1 MSKVNYNEKF
11 KEAVELIRKRL
22 IWIILFSSFLTALV
36 VAYKSLLPNKYA
48 AKSLFYP
55 DRKEATLSGSP
66 LELIQGDVAA
76 KAGALGILSKVL
88 ISRTV
93 TNRIANYKLQAPYN
107 AKYEILADWIV
118 DDNNKA
124 VLPWQK
130 KVDIHTL
137 TKEQKVNR
145 AAAILRSGCVT
156 VIDESGF
163 MSLEN
168 FNYSPELA
176 MLENKIIINE
186 LINFNFE
193 ITTQKVKQDLDYI
206 TNRVDSIRD
215 IYENLKYQNAQFNDV
230 NKYMIKS
237 VVKVPLEDLEE
248 NKKIIAARYNRLVDM
263 QEQAIVRYQSDKP
276 IIKVLDYPY
285 IESVIQASVFTPAL
299 MMFVLSFLAF
309 TIFACRKVFAAIIK
323 AEIEAMRN
331 KQNEEENEESEQEIA
346 E

>member
-1 MSKVNYNEKF
+1 MSKVNYSDKL
-11 KEAVELIRKRL
+11 KEAVELIKKRL
-22 IWIILFSSFLTALV
+22 IWILLFSSLLTALV
-36 VAYKSLLPNKYA
+36 VVYKNLLPNKYA

-66 LELIQGDVAA
+66 LELIQGDVSV

-93 TNRIANYKLQAPYN
+93 THRIATYKLQAPYN
-107 AKYEILADWIV
+107 TKYDILADWIV

-124 VLPWQK
+124 TLPWQK
-130 KVDIHTL
+130 KVNIHAL
-137 TKEQKVNR
+137 TKEQKIDK

-176 MLENKIIINE
+176 MMENKIIINE

-206 TNRVDSIRD
+206 TNRVDSIRE
-215 IYENLKYQNAQFNDV
+215 IYENLKYENAQFNDV

-248 NKKIIAARYNRLVDM
+248 NKKIAVMGLFTWVLQM
-263 QEQAIVRYQSDKP
+263 VM
-276 IIKVLDYPY
+276 IIHNNVLTHVVTKV
-285 IESVIQASVFTPAL
+285 
-299 MMFVLSFLAF
+299 
-309 TIFACRKVFAAIIK
+309 
-323 AEIEAMRN
+323 N
-331 KQNEEENEESEQEIA
+331 
-346 E
+346 